1 MTTQRISSI
10 NLLRETLAV
19 VGSIYPDLFRINY
32 PHLIYFGVNTFG
44 RYAML
49 NSLDITITTQELDS
63 FSVYW
68 HIFYWCV
75 VVPFLFGT
83 TTFYSYR
90 SFTGNQVTANDAFTQ
105 SKRRLL
111 PLIGVYFLFVVL
123 ILGLAGIMWFVQS
136 FAFDF
141 WVYGGYHITDYCSR
155 FLDAFGVRICGLF
168 IITANSGE
176 PIFLGLMLLVII
188 PGLYVSYRLIFSSY
202 ATVIDNNSV
211 LDSFNSSWELTKGRW
226 WLVFRSNLLI
236 SFVFFVPA
244 VLLSGLIGST
254 WENLLGSQFV
264 GNILGLI
271 AGLLMNVYLVL
282 LYLRLRESA
291 ATIQ

>member
-1 MTTQRISSI
+1 MTAQRISSI

-49 NSLDITITTQELDS
+49 NSFDITTQELDS
-63 FSVYW
+63 SSVYW

-75 VVPFLFGT
+75 VVPFFFGA

-111 PLIGVYFLFVVL
+111 PLIGVYFLSVVL
-123 ILGLAGIMWFVQS
+123 ILGLAGIMWFLWS
-136 FAFDF
+136 FAF
-141 WVYGGYHITDYCSR
+141 GGLII
-155 FLDAFGVRICGLF
+155 LIIICL
-168 IITANSGE
+168 II
-176 PIFLGLMLLVII
+176 LII
-188 PGLYVSYRLIFSSY
+188 IYRGLYVSYRLIFSSY

-254 WENLLGSQFV
+254 WENLLGSQLV

-282 LYLRLRESA
+282 LYLRLRDSA